1 MAARVLVVGAGPVG
15 AIIAALLARRGSGC
29 AVRLWDK
36 ARGPGGR
43 MSTSRSPNNESCSA
57 DLGAQYISAT
67 PAYWLEHE
75 KFYEE
80 LLDRGILYPL
90 QSQVDGMKEYEE
102 NIRHF
107 IVPEGTSSLVKYYLQ
122 ESGAEVLY
130 NHHVQRVHLGDGVVT
145 VENQDGSSAC
155 VDTLILT
162 MPIPQ
167 ILQLQGNLQ
176 AMLNA
181 DQRRA
186 LEMATYSSRFAL
198 GLFYNSD
205 ADFEFPWT
213 AKYVSDNSVI
223 RYIAVNKKKRS
234 QECGSVGPSLVVH
247 TNVAFG
253 QKYVDE
259 DVNVVQPFILAEL
272 NRLLPGLPQHAY
284 GKCHKWR
291 YSQVTRPVGGSAGHM
306 VLSAEPLILCAGDG
320 FTHSNFDGCV
330 KSALSAVEA
339 FKSIFLDGKSGH

>member
-1 MAARVLVVGAGPVG
+1 D
-15 AIIAALLARRGSGC
+15 GC
-29 AVRLWDK
+29 
-36 ARGPGGR
+36 
-43 MSTSRSPNNESCSA
+43 
-57 DLGAQYISAT
+57 
-67 PAYWLEHE
+67 
-75 KFYEE
+75 
-80 LLDRGILYPL
+80 
-90 QSQVDGMKEYEE
+90 
-102 NIRHF
+102 
-107 IVPEGTSSLVKYYLQ
+107 LVKNERIDGYLMPWHLII
-122 ESGAEVLY
+122 SLPSHCVLAGAEVLY

-145 VENQDGSSAC
+145 VENRDGSSAC
-155 VDTLILT
+155 FDALILT

-234 QECGSVGPSLVVH
+234 QECDSVGPSLVVH
-247 TNVAFG
+247 TSVAFG
-253 QKYVDE
+253 QKHVDE

-291 YSQVTRPVGGSAGHM
+291 YSQVTRPVGGSTGHM

-330 KSALSAVEA
+330 KSALSAVDA
-339 FKSIFLDGKSGH
+339 FKSIF